1 MAKKVTITYTR
12 EDLDTPWYWQ
22 VLTEAGSS
30 SPDKNFIT
38 ENSDKIEQNGYFAAQ
53 GYKNIVI
60 FTFTDQQ
67 IYEEWAAL
75 VHANVASGYTEYCE
89 NNNITIEHVVED
101 I

>member
-12 EDLDTPWYWQ
+12 EDLDTPWFWQ
-22 VLTEAGSS
+22 VLNNSGSPS
-30 SPDKNFIT
+30 TDRNFIT

-53 GYKNIVI
+53 GYKNII
-60 FTFTDQQ
+60 TFTFTDQQ

-75 VHANVASGYTEYCE
+75 VQANVAPGYIEYCE
-89 NNNITIEHVVED
+89 NNNITIEFVTED

>member
-22 VLTEAGSS
+22 VLTEAGSPS
-30 SPDKNFIT
+30 TDKNFIT

-53 GYKNIVI
+53 GYKNIVVT
-60 FTFTDQQ
+60 TFSDDQTYQ
-67 IYEEWAAL
+67 EFAAI
-75 VHANVASGYTEYCE
+75 VGSDVAPGYKEYCE

>member
-1 MAKKVTITYTR
+1 MAKKVTFTYTR
-12 EDLDTPWYWQ
+12 EDLDTPWFWQ

-30 SPDKNFIT
+30 SADKNFIT

-53 GYKNIVI
+53 GYKNIVT

-75 VHANVASGYTEYCE
+75 VQANVAPGYTEYCE
-89 NNNITIEHVVED
+89 NNNITIEFVTED

>member
-12 EDLDTPWYWQ
+12 EDLDTPWFWQ
-22 VLTEAGSS
+22 VLTETGSS
-30 SPDKNFIT
+30 STDKNFIT

-53 GYKNIVI
+53 GYKNIVTL
-60 FTFTDQQ
+60 TFTDQQ

-75 VHANVASGYTEYCE
+75 VQTNVAPGYNQYCE
-89 NNNITIEHVVED
+89 NNNITIEFVTED